1 MEKRASGWPTWMCT
15 SSAAVTGENAHKDI
29 PMSTETLA
37 FIVSL
42 LLTFTKAWSFMSPDW
57 RVNAVGRSFEALVE
71 TARILLARAAFEQ
84 PSHYRPPR
92 CPNPV
97 FQQLALGSRHSFPA
111 FRLNSIAVKREAAN
125 QRGL

>member
-1 MEKRASGWPTWMCT
+1 
-15 SSAAVTGENAHKDI
+15 
-29 PMSTETLA
+29 MSIETLA

-42 LLTFTKAWSFMSPDW
+42 PLTLIKAWSFMSPDW
-57 RVNAVGRSFEALVE
+57 WVNAVGRSFEALVE

-84 PSHYRPPR
+84 PSHYRPR

-97 FQQLALGSRHSFPA
+97 FQQLELGSRHSFPA
-111 FRLNSIAVKREAAN
+111 FRLNSIAVKQGVAN